1 MNRMTAF
8 KTELGEHSASCSI
21 ASNGYSRLKRRP
33 RMCRWLAF
41 VITAGILSTPLV
53 ARAQVTRDPLEL
65 VVATEN
71 GEVRGSRVEGVD
83 KFLAIPYAAP
93 PTGVLR
99 WKPPAAANNWSGV
112 RDATRFGSACAQAE
126 GGNGPQ
132 VLDEDCLFVNVF
144 RPARTTEQSKL
155 PVYFFIHGG
164 GNTSG
169 SSIQHDA
176 TKFAQDNRLIIVTL
190 NYRLG
195 VFGFLGLPS
204 LRAESTDNASGNYAL
219 MDQQAAMRWIQR
231 NIAKFG
237 GDPQRVTMAGES
249 AGASAV
255 CMHLTSP
262 TARGLFMRGVM
273 QSGNCFATPLDTLE
287 TSGSKYAA
295 AAGCADAATAAQCLR
310 SKSSLDLIQT
320 AASTTVITQ
329 PVIAGNLLP
338 QAPFEAIRAGTWN
351 KVPMIIGAN
360 HDEQRIFLF
369 LGIGGKLPVSDTGY
383 AEQVR
388 TLFGANAERVL
399 AAYPLKDYPN
409 ASIALST
416 VLDGYV
422 GRSCRSIAMVDEFSK
437 TASVWHFEFNDQTAP
452 PQFPRPDYFPIAAAH
467 AHELQYFFAFD
478 STAPLVG
485 PQVTLSKQMQAY
497 WTAFA
502 ATGDPGSAGGPVWP
516 HWVPA
521 KHETVSL
528 QTGGNTIR
536 TNASDDHKCALW
548 TSLGFGLP

>member
-1 MNRMTAF
+1 
-8 KTELGEHSASCSI
+8 L
-21 ASNGYSRLKRRP
+21 
-33 RMCRWLAF
+33 
-41 VITAGILSTPLV
+41 
-53 ARAQVTRDPLEL
+53 QDTRDPLEL

-71 GEVRGSRVEGVD
+71 GQVRGSRVEGVD

-93 PTGVLR
+93 PTGALR
-99 WKPPAAANNWSGV
+99 WKPPAAASNWSGV
-112 RDATRFGSACAQAE
+112 RDATRFGSACAQPE

-144 RPARTTEQSKL
+144 RPAGTTEQSKL

-164 GNTSG
+164 GNTTG

-219 MDQQAAMRWIQR
+219 MDQQAAMRWTQR

-262 TARGLFMRGVM
+262 TAHGLFMRGVM
-273 QSGNCFATPLDTLE
+273 ESGNCFATPLDTLE
-287 TSGSKYAA
+287 TSGTKYAA

-310 SKSSLDLIQT
+310 SKSPLDLIQT
-320 AASTTVITQ
+320 AASTAVITQ
-329 PVIAGNLLP
+329 PVMAGNLLP

-383 AEQVR
+383 TEQVHR
-388 TLFGANAERVL
+388 LFGASAERVL
-399 AAYPLKDYPN
+399 AEYPLKAYPN
-409 ASIALST
+409 ASIALSAI
-416 VLDGYV
+416 LDGYV
-422 GRSCRSIAMVDEFSK
+422 GRSCRSVAMVDVFSK
-437 TASVWHFEFNDQTAP
+437 TASVWHFEFNDPTAP
-452 PQFPRPDYFPIAAAH
+452 HNSLIRITSRLRQRTPTNCNISLPSTPPLRSWDRRSRSPNRCRRTGRLSQQQGTRAPPVGRHGHIGWRRNTKPCRCRPGQHNPHRRRGRSQVRLLDQLGIWFALRLTGTRRATHAYAA
-467 AHELQYFFAFD
+467 QPD
-478 STAPLVG
+478 TINR
-485 PQVTLSKQMQAY
+485 SK
-497 WTAFA
+497 
-502 ATGDPGSAGGPVWP
+502 SA
-516 HWVPA
+516 
-521 KHETVSL
+521 
-528 QTGGNTIR
+528 R
-536 TNASDDHKCALW
+536 DR
-548 TSLGFGLP
+548 